1 MHPSTLLLIVVIAG
15 AAVVHGHR
23 VTKTPA
29 AAQYWLH
36 ALPGTTMPDAIADL
50 VKNGSI
56 VLIHNWSASSVDTN

>member
-15 AAVVHGHR
+15 AAVVHGRHR

-36 ALPGTTMPDAIADL
+36 ALPGTTMPADAIADL
-50 VKNGSI
+50 VKNGI
-56 VLIHNWSASSVDTN
+56 